1 MSQDFPE
8 NIIISVTCHGKMLV
22 TETDESNPNPELQN
36 QAIFFNIPPGI
47 RLFKFSMVAPGVCN
61 LMVPESSHFFNRAL
75 LLNKTEILEALSYLV
90 NDASPKAIE
99 LAIQFFDK
107 LGKIFKKEDDAEQ
120 VKPLEV
126 AKSRGVPTN
135 PDEDDYFYTRDRG
148 YLLSDYREKAL
159 EKVYERSY
167 DEWRGDTT
175 DSETAKYATYDFK
188 INALNMPG
196 QPDLIQL
203 IREMRPKKHE
213 DQDVTLSEV
222 VLFLYGKGVK
232 NIILFDF
239 SCSKFKTIQRDIE
252 ISPQATRSLRRAL
265 IRHGFHGGKR
275 KTRKN
280 KKLVKKTPTPIKN
293 KTKIK
298 QNKRKTKQNK
308 HYLKGMK

>member
-22 TETDESNPNPELQN
+22 TETDESNPNPDLQN
-36 QAIFFNIPPGI
+36 EAIFFNIPPGI

-75 LLNKTEILEALSYLV
+75 LLNKTEILETISYLV
-90 NDASPKAIE
+90 NDGSPKATE

-120 VKPLEV
+120 VKPLEI
-126 AKSRGVPTN
+126 AKSRGVPTD

-148 YLLSDYREKAL
+148 YLLSEYREIAL

-167 DEWRGDTT
+167 AEWRGDTT

-188 INALNMPG
+188 INALNVPG
-196 QPDLIQL
+196 QPDLTQL

-239 SCSKFKTIQRDIE
+239 SCSKFKTIQHGIE

-265 IRHGFHGGKR
+265 IRDGFHGGKR

-280 KKLVKKTPTPIKN
+280 KKLVKKFIKKPKKIT
-293 KTKIK
+293 KTIK
-298 QNKRKTKQNK
+298 RNLYGKKPKRKENI
-308 HYLKGMK
+308 